1 MGNSMP
7 QHDKSS
13 HRVRFTPHLAFI
25 ALAAL
30 PILGQADDRI
40 RLRSGGEIAGTV
52 VSEEDQGDD
61 KLLTISLASGGSLKL
76 LRSQIG
82 RIETTTAEELAY
94 AEKLKTLEDT
104 PDGHFQL
111 ALWCDE
117 QRLRPQQ
124 EYHLLQVIKLDPEHE
139 DARHDLGYS
148 RIRGQWATRDQIL
161 RRDGRLSN
169 GMLFEEYE
177 IERRKD
183 DFEARQTGFIRNL
196 RVWRKGIGK
205 TRHAEMLA
213 NIRAVEDPAAV
224 RPIVDLL
231 SKETS
236 RDGKMLWLE
245 TLSQIQH
252 PDVQD
257 PLIQIAL
264 FEDDELVRSRAIKAL
279 QTFEDPSTQRYFMAY
294 LDPSKYPPSVINRA
308 GRALVELGNRE
319 AVRALIESVL
329 TSHKVNNPNA
339 GSAGAISP
347 TFDNQGGGSFNFGGS
362 GPKTITL
369 QSKNEG
375 VRSALQEITGV
386 DYQFDKVAWMNWYSS
401 QQIPVGAFDL
411 RRSN

>member
-1 MGNSMP
+1 MTQQKIISRP
-7 QHDKSS
+7 S
-13 HRVRFTPHLAFI
+13 RFIPKF
-25 ALAAL
+25 ALTLIVIL
-30 PILGQADDRI
+30 PTFAQADDRI
-40 RLRSGGEIAGTV
+40 RLRSGGEVAGTV
-52 VSEEDQGDD
+52 VSEEEQGDD

-82 RIETTTAEELAY
+82 QIETTTPEELAY
-94 AEKLKTLEDT
+94 AEQLKTLVDT

-111 ALWCDE
+111 ALWCEE

-148 RIRGQWATRDQIL
+148 RIRGEWATRDQIL

-169 GMLFEEYE
+169 GMLFEEFE

-183 DFEARQTGFIRNL
+183 DFEARQTEYIRNL

-213 NIRAVEDPAAV
+213 NIQAVEDPAAV

-245 TLSQIQH
+245 TLAQIRH

-264 FEDDELVRSRAIKAL
+264 LEEEELVRSRAINILK
-279 QTFEDPSTQRYFMAY
+279 TFEDPSTQRYFMVY
-294 LDPSKYPPSVINRA
+294 LDPAKYPPSVINRA

-319 AVRALIESVL
+319 AVRALIESVV
-329 TSHKVNNPNA
+329 TSHKVDNPNA

-347 TFDNQGGGSFNFGGS
+347 TFDNQGGGSFKFGGG
-362 GPKTITL
+362 GPKTVTV

-386 DYQFDKVAWMNWYSS
+386 DYQFDKAAWMNWYSS